1 MALEPRAQTLRIL
14 HVRPCNPARTA
25 IAEYA
30 RHFARALQ
38 LIPGA
43 EVSDFLPPSLSENLA
58 SGQAREAIRDF
69 VVRAAAPLQN
79 APEPLLVH
87 VEEGNALHREF
98 WAGYYLQEVLPRA
111 RFFCTIHDPPT
122 FCSNPYRY
130 VATEFESRT
139 PLHPLNVA
147 LTKAAETLVQ
157 WRKRRVES
165 RFVRRCE
172 GVFALSRAGAETLR
186 RHPLFAG
193 VRVHYLP
200 HVFDLDSLKIAD
212 CGLWI
217 EDSPIRDYGLRI
229 ADSPIRDCGLR
240 TAELGP
246 QHSALSPQSS
256 VLGPQSSVLG
266 PQHSAL
272 SPQSSAL
279 SSQSSALSP
288 QSSVL
293 STQHLAVSSQHSVL
307 TVLFCFLDAG
317 KGIETLLN
325 AFEILL
331 DRLDREASPVRD
343 RLLIFGGVAP
353 GERAARYVAGLAER
367 IAQSRHAARIELRP
381 GFVPDE
387 DRDRALA
394 QADVLVLPF
403 PDTPVPFSSAGAI
416 RALALGKAVVAANAN
431 TIPEVIRHGETG
443 LLFPDNDAPALAE
456 ALHALT
462 LDPALRA
469 RLGASARR
477 MIQEHHL
484 PDRVAQF
491 VAEIYGQSLTVL
503 ESTESETSAGS

>member
-14 HVRPCNPARTA
+14 HVRPFNPARTA

-30 RHFARALQ
+30 CHFAKALQ

-69 VVRAAAPLQN
+69 VARAAAPLQN
-79 APEPLLVH
+79 APEPVLVH

-111 RFFCTIHDPPT
+111 RFFCTIHDPPK

-130 VATEFESRT
+130 VATEFESLT
-139 PLHPLNVA
+139 PVRMLNVA

-200 HVFDLDSLKIAD
+200 HVFDLDSLGIAD
-212 CGLWI
+212 CGL
-217 EDSPIRDYGLRI
+217 PI

-240 TAELGP
+240 IADYRDIPNPMLN
-246 QHSALSPQSS
+246 PQSS
-256 VLGPQSSVLG
+256 VCNPQSSS
-266 PQHSAL
+266 PN
-272 SPQSSAL
+272 PQSAIRN
-279 SSQSSALSP
+279 P
-288 QSSVL
+288 Q
-293 STQHLAVSSQHSVL
+293 SVL
-307 TVLFCFLDAG
+307 TVLFCFLNAG
-317 KGIETLLN
+317 KGIETLLD
-325 AFEILL
+325 AFEMLL

-353 GERAARYVAGLAER
+353 GERAARYVARLAER

-387 DRDRALA
+387 DRDRTLA

-403 PDTPVPFSSAGAI
+403 PATPVPFSSAGAI
-416 RALALGKAVVAANAN
+416 RALALGKAVVAASAN

-443 LLFPDNDAPALAE
+443 LLFPDNDPAALAE

-469 RLGASARR
+469 RLGAKARR

-484 PDRVAQF
+484 PDRVAQALADAYRHSSPTLGAF
-491 VAEIYGQSLTVL
+491 TNPLT
-503 ESTESETSAGS
+503 

>member
-30 RHFARALQ
+30 RHFAKVLH

-43 EVSDFLPPSLSENLA
+43 EVRDFLPSSLSENLD
-58 SGQAREAIRDF
+58 SERKREAIREF
-69 VVRAAAPLQN
+69 VVRAASPLRN
-79 APEPLLVH
+79 AAEPVLVH

-130 VATEFESRT
+130 VATEFDSRT

-147 LTKAAETLVQ
+147 LTKAAEMLVQ

-200 HVFDLDSLKIAD
+200 HVFDLDSLRIAD
-212 CGLWI
+212 CGL
-217 EDSPIRDYGLRI
+217 PIADYPIPDCGLRI
-229 ADSPIRDCGLR
+229 ADYRDIPNPMLN
-240 TAELGP
+240 
-246 QHSALSPQSS
+246 PQSS
-256 VLGPQSSVLG
+256 VCNPQSSS
-266 PQHSAL
+266 PT
-272 SPQSSAL
+272 PQSAIRN
-279 SSQSSALSP
+279 P
-288 QSSVL
+288 Q
-293 STQHLAVSSQHSVL
+293 SVL
-307 TVLFCFLDAG
+307 TVLFCFLNAG
-317 KGIETLLN
+317 KGIETLLD
-325 AFEILL
+325 AFEMLL

-353 GERAARYVAGLAER
+353 GERAARYVARLAER

-443 LLFPDNDAPALAE
+443 LLFPDNDPAALAE

>member
-1 MALEPRAQTLRIL
+1 MALEPLAQTLRIL
-14 HVRPCNPARTA
+14 HVRPFNPARTA

-30 RHFARALQ
+30 CHFAKALQ

-43 EVSDFLPPSLSENLA
+43 EVSDFLPPSLSEDLG

-69 VVRAAAPLQN
+69 VERAAGPLQD
-79 APEPLLVH
+79 ASEPVLVH

-111 RFFCTIHDPPT
+111 RFFCTIHDPPK

-130 VATEFESRT
+130 VATEFGGRT
-139 PLHPLNVA
+139 PVRMLNVA

-165 RFVRRCE
+165 RFARRCE
-172 GVFALSRAGAETLR
+172 GAFALSKTGAETLR
-186 RHPLFAG
+186 RHPLFRG

-200 HVFDLDSLKIAD
+200 HVFDLESLGIAD
-212 CGLWI
+212 C
-217 EDSPIRDYGLRI
+217 GLRI

-246 QHSALSPQSS
+246 QHSALSTQHSALSSQSS
-256 VLGPQSSVLG
+256 VLS

-272 SPQSSAL
+272 STQHSAL
-279 SSQSSALSP
+279 SSQSSALST
-288 QSSVL
+288 QDSAL
-293 STQHLAVSSQHSVL
+293 STQHSALSSQDSVL
-307 TVLFCFLDAG
+307 TVLFCFLNAG
-317 KGIETLLN
+317 KGIETLVD

-331 DRLDREASPVRD
+331 DRLEGEAAPARQ

-353 GERAARYVAGLAER
+353 GERAARYVAGLGER

-387 DRDRALA
+387 ERDRALA

-403 PDTPVPFSSAGAI
+403 PATPVPFSSAGAV
-416 RALALGKAVVAANAN
+416 RALALGKAVVAARAN

-443 LLFPDNDAPALAE
+443 LLFPDNDPAALAE

-469 RLGASARR
+469 RLGAKARR

-484 PDRVAQF
+484 PDRVAQ
-491 VAEIYGQSLTVL
+491 ALADAYGHSSPSL
-503 ESTESETSAGS
+503 SAYTNPLT

>member
-1 MALEPRAQTLRIL
+1 MALEPLAQTLRIL
-14 HVRPCNPARTA
+14 HVRPFNPARTA

-30 RHFARALQ
+30 CHFAKALQ

-43 EVSDFLPPSLSENLA
+43 EVSDFLPPSLSEDLG

-69 VVRAAAPLQN
+69 VERAAGPLQD
-79 APEPLLVH
+79 ASEPVLVH

-111 RFFCTIHDPPT
+111 RFFCTIHDPPK

-130 VATEFESRT
+130 VATEFGGRT
-139 PLHPLNVA
+139 PVRMLNVA

-165 RFVRRCE
+165 RFARRCE
-172 GVFALSRAGAETLR
+172 GAFALSKTGAETLR
-186 RHPLFAG
+186 RHPLFRG

-200 HVFDLDSLKIAD
+200 HVFDLESLGIAD
-212 CGLWI
+212 FGF
-217 EDSPIRDYGLRI
+217 RI

-246 QHSALSPQSS
+246 QHSALSTQHSALSSQSS
-256 VLGPQSSVLG
+256 VLS
-266 PQHSAL
+266 PQHSALSTQHSALSSQSSVL

-279 SSQSSALSP
+279 STQHSAL
-288 QSSVL
+288 
-293 STQHLAVSSQHSVL
+293 SSQHSVL
-307 TVLFCFLDAG
+307 TVLFCFLNAG
-317 KGIETLLN
+317 KGIETLVD

-331 DRLDREASPVRD
+331 DRLEGEAAPARQ

-353 GERAARYVAGLAER
+353 GERAARYVARLAER

-403 PDTPVPFSSAGAI
+403 PATPVPFSSAGAI
-416 RALALGKAVVAANAN
+416 RALALGKAVVAASAN

-443 LLFPDNDAPALAE
+443 LLFPDNDPAALAE
-456 ALHALT
+456 ALHALA
-462 LDPALRA
+462 LDPTLRA

-484 PDRVAQF
+484 PGHVAQF